1 MKESITIDRLQ
12 KILQVE
18 YDTHCKNYLDKQF
31 GVSFLARAWAI
42 VDLAK
47 SLKISIEESPRITR
61 LEPKPVEG

>member
-12 KILQVE
+12 KTLQSE
-18 YDTHCKNYLDKQF
+18 YDCHCINYLDKQF

-47 SLKISIEESPRITR
+47 ALNIPIEESPRIKR
-61 LEPKPVEG
+61 MEPKPVEG